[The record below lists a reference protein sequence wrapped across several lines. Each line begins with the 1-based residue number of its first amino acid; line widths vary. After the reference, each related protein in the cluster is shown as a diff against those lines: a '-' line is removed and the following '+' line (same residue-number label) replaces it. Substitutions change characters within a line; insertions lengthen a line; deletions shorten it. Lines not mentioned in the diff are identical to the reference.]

1 MKNSASAASLSALES
16 LFAALSDGTR
26 LRLLHLM
33 SEGEV
38 CVCFFVEVIDA
49 PQPTISR
56 HLAYLRKAGLVSDR
70 RDGKWIHYSI
80 VPPENERIR
89 AMFEAI
95 LHGLASDPAMQ
106 RDRRRL
112 VSACCSTRGSEIL
125 RRAPRPAAAG

>member
-1 MKNSASAASLSALES
+1 MKNSSSSSLATLES

-80 VPPENERIR
+80 IPPENEEVRE
-89 AMFEAI
+89 MFESI
-95 LHGLASDPAMQ
+95 LRTLASDPAMQ
-106 RDRRRL
+106 RDRKRL
-112 VSACCSTRGSEIL
+112 MSACCSTRGSEIH